1 MNIYEKLSAITAE
14 ISAVAKNLEVGL
26 GQNKYKAVGEAD
38 VLAAVKPIERKY
50 GVYSYPMARDL
61 VDSGIL
67 ENVDY
72 KGNVKKQLY
81 LRLKTTYKF
90 VNVEDTADSI
100 IMEVYSDGV
109 DPQDKA
115 PGKAMTY
122 GDKYALLKAY
132 KIITGEDPD
141 QYASEPLVTAPAP
154 QKAIEKPDFNGDPQ
168 EYYQDEE
175 SRAAQKAEEI
185 GRQTLSPDRAK
196 ALTSE
201 LIKAGADPIKV
212 CALYK
217 VGRVADLSE
226 KQQVNIIKNMS
237 RVVEKCPYEKEDKE

>member
-141 QYASEPLVTAPAP
+141 QYASEPLVTAPV
-154 QKAIEKPDFNGDPQ
+154 PQ
-168 EYYQDEE
+168 EEVE
-175 SRAAQKAEEI
+175 AQQRAEEI

-217 VGRVADLSE
+217 VGRIADLSE
-226 KQQVNIIKNMS
+226 KQQVNIIQNMG
-237 RVVEKCPYEKEDKE
+237 RVVEKCPYEKEDKK

>member
-141 QYASEPLVTAPAP
+141 QYASEPLVTAPV
-154 QKAIEKPDFNGDPQ
+154 PQ
-168 EYYQDEE
+168 EEVE
-175 SRAAQKAEEI
+175 AQQRAEEI
-185 GRQTLSPDRAK
+185 GKQTLSPDRAK

-201 LIKAGADPIKV
+201 LIKNGADPIKV

-217 VGRVADLSE
+217 VGRIADLSE
-226 KQQVNIIKNMS
+226 KQQLNIIQNMS
-237 RVVEKCPYEKEDKE
+237 RVVEKCPYEKEDEK

>member
-38 VLAAVKPIERKY
+38 VLAAVKPIEKKY

-141 QYASEPLVTAPAP
+141 QYASEALNGISNAP
-154 QKAIEKPDFNGDPQ
+154 QSSPEAQEEAKAQ
-168 EYYQDEE
+168 E
-175 SRAAQKAEEI
+175 KAEQVGKQKI
-185 GRQTLSPDRAK
+185 GADRAK
-196 ALTSE
+196 SLTAE
-201 LIKAGADPIKV
+201 LIKNGADPIKV
-212 CALYK
+212 CQWLGVK
-217 VGRVADLSE
+217 RIADITE
-226 KQQVNIIKNMS
+226 GQQVSIIKQMDK
-237 RVVEKCPYEKEDKE
+237 VVAQCPYEKEDKK

>member
-141 QYASEPLVTAPAP
+141 QYASEALSGISNAP
-154 QKAIEKPDFNGDPQ
+154 QSLPEAQEEAKAQ
-168 EYYQDEE
+168 
-175 SRAAQKAEEI
+175 QKAEQVGKQKI
-185 GRQTLSPDRAK
+185 GADRAK
-196 ALTSE
+196 SLTSE
-201 LIKAGADPIKV
+201 LIKNGADPIKV
-212 CALYK
+212 CQLYK
-217 VGRVADLSE
+217 VGRIADLTE
-226 KQQVNIIKNMS
+226 VMQVNIIKNMD
-237 RVVEKCPYEKEDKE
+237 RVVEKCPYEPKEG